1 MNILSR
7 SKFSTKLLTAFVFC
21 ALITLLA
28 GAGSI
33 LSINRLS
40 TALALT
46 FSDNLVSV
54 GKIGETLSSL
64 TAHNRGM
71 YRLLDGQRGVLP
83 DSENHRLH
91 EALVTD
97 LNTAKNA
104 YASYRA
110 TPLQDDERA
119 AGDKLDLVWPT
130 YISTSQK
137 IVD

>member
-7 SKFSTKLLTAFVFC
+7 SEFSTKLLTAFVFC
-21 ALITLLA
+21 ALITLLV

-64 TAHNRGM
+64 TAHNVGCIVCLM
-71 YRLLDGQRGVLP
+71 GKEACYR
-83 DSENHRLH
+83 
-91 EALVTD
+91 
-97 LNTAKNA
+97 TAKITA
-104 YASYRA
+104 CTKR
-110 TPLQDDERA
+110 
-119 AGDKLDLVWPT
+119 W
-130 YISTSQK
+130 
-137 IVD
+137 

>member
-7 SKFSTKLLTAFVFC
+7 SEFSTKLLTAFVFC
-21 ALITLLA
+21 TLITLLV

-64 TAHNRGM
+64 TAHNVGCIVCLM
-71 YRLLDGQRGVLP
+71 GKEACYR
-83 DSENHRLH
+83 
-91 EALVTD
+91 
-97 LNTAKNA
+97 TAKITA
-104 YASYRA
+104 CTKR
-110 TPLQDDERA
+110 
-119 AGDKLDLVWPT
+119 W
-130 YISTSQK
+130 
-137 IVD
+137 